1 MKRTQLRPV
10 VRAVILAVLPA
21 LAWSQTSN
29 DALRQAAQ
37 LAIDTSPDVT
47 ASFNQLR
54 AAIDE
59 IDVAKGGFLPRVDL
73 SAEGGRERNTL
84 RGRFPEDTVSF
95 PRTGATLSVN
105 QLLWDG
111 LATHDEVNRLDHQR
125 MTRYFEFLDATEQA
139 ALEAARAYYDELR
152 YRKLVELAEDN
163 YVQHKS
169 IYNQIQSRTK
179 AGVGRGVD
187 SEQANA
193 RLALAESNLSTEI
206 ANLHDVTA
214 RYLRVIGA
222 QPPQTMPEPGLLQQ
236 FYDRDPRQATL
247 AAISHSPS
255 ISAAIENL
263 RASRAQADESKN
275 VYQPKVEARLST
287 GAGKNY
293 LGNIDERRD
302 SQALIELNWNLYNGG
317 SDHARVKQYAA
328 LVESA
333 ADQRD
338 KACRDVRQTFS
349 IAHNDIAKLTDQVR
363 ILRDNV
369 LSIEKARDAYRQQ
382 FDIGQRSLLDL
393 LNSENELY
401 TAQHAEVDAEYDLG
415 IAYARMQAA
424 QGTLTAALGLHRLDQ
439 AGDLDQAAKQWSAGS
454 DAAGRCP
461 IEQEYVKVTSRAE
474 LDRRAAAL
482 DTAAPL
488 PEAPATPS
496 SVLPATAAD
505 QGLPAQRLQDWAAA
519 WMAKDVDRYMSFYSK
534 DFQAT
539 TMSAQRWMQERRRL
553 VGKKGEID
561 VDISDVHT
569 RQIDPDTI
577 ETTFHQAYTSDDYSD
592 DVTKMLT
599 WKRENGRWNIIRE
612 SYR

>member
-37 LAIDTSPDVT
+37 QAIDTSPDVT
-47 ASFNQLR
+47 ASFNKLR
-54 AAIDE
+54 AAVDE
-59 IDVAKGGFLPRVDL
+59 IDVARGGFLPRVDL

-84 RGRFPEDTVSF
+84 RGRFPQDTVSF

-111 LATHDEVNRLDHQR
+111 LATHDEVKRLDHQR
-125 MTRYFEFLDATEQA
+125 MTRYFEFLDTTEQA

-222 QPPQTMPEPGLLQQ
+222 QPPQTMPQPSLLQQ
-236 FYDRDPRQATL
+236 FYDRDARQATL

-275 VYQPKVEARLST
+275 VYQPKIEARLST

-328 LVESA
+328 LMEEA

-363 ILRDNV
+363 ILHDNV

-393 LNSENELY
+393 LNAENELY
-401 TAQHAEVDAEYDLG
+401 TAQHAEIDAQYDLG

-424 QGTLTAALGLHRLDQ
+424 QGTLTAALGLHRLDE
-439 AGDLDQAAKQWSAGS
+439 AGGLDQEAKQWSAGS
-454 DAAGRCP
+454 DAAARCP
-461 IEQEYVKVTSRAE
+461 VEQEYVKVTSRAE

-482 DTAAPL
+482 DTASIL
-488 PEAPATPS
+488 PEAAASPS
-496 SVLPATAAD
+496 SAPPAMSAD
-505 QGLPAQRLQDWAAA
+505 HGLPAQRLQDWAAA
-519 WMAKDVDRYMSFYSK
+519 WMAKDVDHYMSFYSK
-534 DFQAT
+534 NFQAT
-539 TMSAQRWMQERRRL
+539 TMSTQRWMQERRRL

-569 RQIDPDTI
+569 RQIDPDTV

-592 DVTKMLT
+592 DVTKTLT
-599 WKRENGRWNIIRE
+599 WKREDGRWNIIRE

>member
-111 LATHDEVNRLDHQR
+111 LATHDEVKRLDHQR

-236 FYDRDPRQATL
+236 FYDRDARQATL

-275 VYQPKVEARLST
+275 VYQPKIEARLST

-439 AGDLDQAAKQWSAGS
+439 AGDLNQAAKQWSAGS

-461 IEQEYVKVTSRAE
+461 VEQEYVKVTSRAE

-519 WMAKDVDRYMSFYSK
+519 WMAKDVERYMSFYSK

-592 DVTKMLT
+592 DVTKTLT